1 MKILFT
7 ILAIVCVFIVCGCY
21 ELQQQEHSETISN
34 VIGCIAS
41 VAFIMSGAFLALF
54 SNNLYDGK
62 YYT

>member
-41 VAFIMSGAFLALF
+41 VAFIMSVTFLALIF
-54 SNNLYDGK
+54 K
-62 YYT
+62 

>member
-7 ILAIVCVFIVCGCY
+7 IFAVICVFATCACY

-41 VAFIMSGAFLALF
+41 VAFIMSVAFLTLIF
-54 SNNLYDGK
+54 K
-62 YYT
+62 